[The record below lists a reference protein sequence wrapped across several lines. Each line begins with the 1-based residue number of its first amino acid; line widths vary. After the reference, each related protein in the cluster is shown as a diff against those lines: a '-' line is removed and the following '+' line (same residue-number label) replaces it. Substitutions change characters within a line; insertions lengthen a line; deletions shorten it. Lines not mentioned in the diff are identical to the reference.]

1 MELHITGDEAAD
13 RLLSD
18 DPLALLIGMLL
29 DQQIAMETAF
39 TGPKKIRER
48 TGELSASALAAYA
61 PEAFVEVFR
70 QTPAVHR
77 FPGSMAGRVQ
87 ALCEA
92 VATDWDDDAAAIWTK
107 GNPDGAEVLSRLK
120 KLPGFG
126 EQMRRASF
134 EVVPTAIL
142 SRQTAGHRG
151 GTLII
156 NLPGKPSAVADCL
169 EAVFDAIPYCID
181 LLGGPRLETSPPA
194 WRPRPKGSGR

>member
-1 MELHITGDEAAD
+1 MPVPIGILVVSDRAADGVYEDRGGPAVQDWLAD
-13 RLLSD
+13 RLNVDWTACVRLVHDEKAEIKSALIELCD
-18 DPLALLIGMLL
+18 GEHCPLVLTTGG
-29 DQQIAMETAF
+29 
-39 TGPKKIRER
+39 TGP
-48 TGELSASALAAYA
+48 AARDVT
-61 PEAFVEVFR
+61 PEVTEEV
-70 QTPAVHR
+70 
-77 FPGSMAGRVQ
+77 
-87 ALCEA
+87 C
-92 VATDWDDDAAAIWTK
+92 D
-107 GNPDGAEVLSRLK
+107 RL
-120 KLPGFG
+120 LPGFG